1 MIRLRGTYE
10 RLLEWIVI
18 VLMTALALEVILG
31 VAFRYFGTSL
41 VWYDEVASILL
52 AWLTYYGAA
61 LAALKGAHIGVP
73 EVVALF
79 PRNLRVACL
88 WVSEGVV
95 FAFMGLLAWSGWMV
109 MDVLATDFMVS
120 LPEIPMSY
128 VQSVIPLGA
137 VLYMLAE
144 LARLPQALRDA
155 RSGTM
160 HVIVEDE

>member
-1 MIRLRGTYE
+1 
-10 RLLEWIVI
+10 
-18 VLMTALALEVILG
+18 
-31 VAFRYFGTSL
+31 
-41 VWYDEVASILL
+41 
-52 AWLTYYGAA
+52 
-61 LAALKGAHIGVP
+61 
-73 EVVALF
+73 
-79 PRNLRVACL
+79 
-88 WVSEGVV
+88 
-95 FAFMGLLAWSGWMV
+95 MV